1 MDFLNISIFDEVQ
14 ILNGH
19 CGRIFSPIQM
29 SFGTFV
35 DTEHINMCVQGNLDR
50 CHILGIRVPQSWE
63 KSRNF
68 TIFAIF
74 VIFDQFR
81 TMVLWATFLNFFIK
95 PILVHNLDTYQ

>member
-1 MDFLNISIFDEVQ
+1 MDFLNISIFDKVE

-50 CHILGIRVPQSWE
+50 LHIFGIGVPQSWE

>member
-1 MDFLNISIFDEVQ
+1 MDFLNISIFDEVE

-19 CGRIFSPIQM
+19 YGRIFSPIQM

-35 DTEHINMCVQGNLDR
+35 HTEHINMCVQGNLDR

-68 TIFAIF
+68 TFFAIF
-74 VIFDQFR
+74 VIFDQF
-81 TMVLWATFLNFFIK
+81 
-95 PILVHNLDTYQ
+95 

>member
-1 MDFLNISIFDEVQ
+1 MDFLNISIFDEVE

-19 CGRIFSPIQM
+19 YGRIFSPIQM

-35 DTEHINMCVQGNLDR
+35 HTEHINMCVQGNLDR

-74 VIFDQFR
+74 AIFDQF
-81 TMVLWATFLNFFIK
+81 
-95 PILVHNLDTYQ
+95 

>member
-1 MDFLNISIFDEVQ
+1 MDFLNISIFDEVE

-19 CGRIFSPIQM
+19 YGRIFSPIQM

-35 DTEHINMCVQGNLDR
+35 HTEHINMCVQGNLDR

-68 TIFAIF
+68 TFFAIF